1 MRLVAGLTM
10 LAIAAAFAAWV
21 GVERFGPG
29 DDAPATRA
37 TASRVVPVEVAAVT
51 RGPIERRRTF
61 TGTLTPYA
69 EFVVAPKISGRI
81 ERLSVDLA
89 DTVTRGQAVAKLD
102 DDEYVQD
109 EAQVQADLAVASANL
124 AEAQALLGIAE
135 RELARV
141 LRLRERGVSS
151 ESQIDVARA
160 EQLARRARVEVT
172 RAQVTRAQAE
182 LEAQRIRL
190 GYATVNADWHDG
202 ADQRVVAERY
212 VDEGETVAANAPLL
226 RIVELDPVI
235 AVFNVTERD
244 YALLSSGQD
253 VQLATDAFPGE
264 VFAGTITRIAPVFRE
279 STRQAR
285 VEVRVDNP
293 DLRLKAGLFVRVTVI
308 LERIEQAT
316 IVPEL
321 ALVQRDS
328 GTGVFSLSADRGTVA
343 WRPVEIGIRD
353 GNRMQILDE
362 DLAGEVVTLGQQLLD
377 DGTAVAVSA
386 SSATRR

>member
-1 MRLVAGLTM
+1 MRLVVGLTM
-10 LAIAAAFAAWV
+10 LAVAAVFAAWA
-21 GVERFGPG
+21 GFEYFGHS
-29 DDAPATRA
+29 DDAPANRA
-37 TASRVVPVEVAAVT
+37 TAPRVVPVEVAAVT
-51 RGPIERRRTF
+51 RGPLERRRTF

-89 DTVTRGQAVAKLD
+89 DSVSRGQVVAKLD
-102 DDEYVQD
+102 DDEYVQA

-124 AEAQALLGIAE
+124 AEAQALLGIAG
-135 RELARV
+135 RELERV
-141 LRLRERGVSS
+141 ERLRERGVSS

-244 YALLSSGQD
+244 YALLSTGQG
-253 VQLATDAFPGE
+253 VQLTTDAFPGE

-293 DLRLKAGLFVRVTVI
+293 QLRLKAGLFVRVTVI
-308 LERIEQAT
+308 LERIENAT
-316 IVPEL
+316 IVPEQ

-328 GTGVFSLSADRGTVA
+328 GTGVFSLAADRSSVD
-343 WRPVEIGIRD
+343 WRAVEVGIRD
-353 GNRMQILDE
+353 GNRVQLLDA
-362 DLAGEVVTLGQQLLD
+362 DLAGEVVTLGQQLLEHGTPVAPSA
-377 DGTAVAVSA
+377 GTA
-386 SSATRR
+386 RP